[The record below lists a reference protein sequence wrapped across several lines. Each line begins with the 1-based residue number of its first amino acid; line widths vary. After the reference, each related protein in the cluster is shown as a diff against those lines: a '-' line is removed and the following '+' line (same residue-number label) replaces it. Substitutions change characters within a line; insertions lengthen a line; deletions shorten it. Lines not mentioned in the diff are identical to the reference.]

1 MFRRIIFFYRKRG
14 QEKYVSARKPAVQAV
29 CSVKSCRK
37 TGAHKHHTTVKH
49 HTKKKHHTKAKRY
62 NCGVS
67 SCKITKKHTINDTAD
82 IIEKA
87 TEAVITEDITDKIK
101 AEKSDAWEGRDEK

>member
-1 MFRRIIFFYRKRG
+1 MKVSAAIITTGILCLEGLSSFTG
-14 QEKYVSARKPAVQAV
+14 SGTEKYVSARKPAVQAV

-49 HTKKKHHTKAKRY
+49 HTY

-67 SCKITKKHTINDTAD
+67 SCKITKKHTH
-82 IIEKA
+82 KRYSGHHR
-87 TEAVITEDITDKIK
+87 
-101 AEKSDAWEGRDEK
+101 KSHRSSHHGRHHR

>member
-1 MFRRIIFFYRKRG
+1 MKVSAAIITTGILCLGGLSSFTG
-14 QEKYVSARKPAVQAV
+14 SGTEKYVSARKPTVQAV
-29 CSVKSCRK
+29 CSIKSCRK

-67 SCKITKKHTINDTAD
+67 SCKKTKKHTH
-82 IIEKA
+82 KRYSGHHR
-87 TEAVITEDITDKIK
+87 
-101 AEKSDAWEGRDEK
+101 KSHRSSHHGRHHR